1 MDSYSKALLKMSSL
15 IKNKEALKEIKEIEE
30 QIFSDKEII
39 PFIVAFNKAQD
50 DFNFVLSHF
59 KDDEEKVEEAKR
71 KLVSAKKEMDNIPLI
86 KKYNALYEEISSETL
101 YLENNLKKILANGEN
116 KSC

>member
-1 MDSYSKALLKMSSL
+1 
-15 IKNKEALKEIKEIEE
+15 
-30 QIFSDKEII
+30 
-39 PFIVAFNKAQD
+39 
-50 DFNFVLSHF
+50 
-59 KDDEEKVEEAKR
+59 
-71 KLVSAKKEMDNIPLI
+71 MDNIPLI

>member
-71 KLVSAKKEMDNIPLI
+71 KLENYARIGLRNDVEKIFE
-86 KKYNALYEEISSETL
+86 KYEDLVLQEEIETL
-101 YLENNLKKILANGEN
+101 KKKKWIIFL
-116 KSC
+116 